1 MKRTINYKLVFALS
15 SAVLLFSCQ
24 KDVSKQQDQNLNSL
38 SANKSIDDL
47 SEYKSMQNQK
57 YNTFKGPEMQM
68 GNGKVRSWISISHT
82 GVPQEIGVELT
93 DDALKGLPTSVPEGE
108 EINFIIPLHKKAGE
122 VTAFDHLEIDWNP
135 FGHPPPGI
143 YDKPH
148 FDFHFYKI
156 TVAEQ
161 MAIPPYTPATA
172 SLFDMAPAPGYLP
185 AIYQPIPGG
194 VPEMGKHWFD
204 PSSPEWQGQPFTST
218 FIYGTYKGAVTFF
231 EPMITMAVL
240 QSGQSFHIPFPQ
252 PTRFAPDHTYYPTQ
266 YNIYEDSNTHKHY
279 VTLSNFV
286 LR

>member
-1 MKRTINYKLVFALS
+1 MKRTINHKLAIALS

-24 KDVSKQQDQNLNSL
+24 KDVSKQQDPSLISL
-38 SANKSIDDL
+38 SATNRIDAL
-47 SEYKSMQNQK
+47 SGNKSMQDQK
-57 YNTFKGPEMQM
+57 YNTFNGPEMQM
-68 GNGKVRSWISISHT
+68 GNGKVRSWITISHT

-93 DDALKGLPTSVPEGE
+93 DKALEGLPSSAPEGA
-108 EINFIIPLHKKAGE
+108 EINFMIPLHKKAGE
-122 VTAFDHLEIDWNP
+122 VTPFDHIEIDWNP

-156 TVAEQ
+156 SLAEQ
-161 MAIPPYTPATA
+161 MTIPDYTPATA
-172 SLFDMAPAPGYLP
+172 SLFDLAPAPGYLP

-204 PSSPEWQGQPFTST
+204 PTSPEWQGQPFTST
-218 FIYGTYKGAVTFF
+218 FIYGTYNGAVIFF
-231 EPMITMAVL
+231 EPMITMALL
-240 QSGQSFHIPFPQ
+240 QSGQSVHLPFPQ
-252 PTRFAPDHTYYPTQ
+252 ANQFAPANTYYPTQ
-266 YNIYEDSNTHKHY
+266 YNIYEDSKTHMHY